1 HDLQEPIRKL
11 SSFAG
16 LVKSSLA
23 TGDMEAALHAS
34 DVLQTSASRARGLV
48 TALLEYCFDT
58 AAALNIESI
67 NVRDE
72 VERAIADL
80 SILIHEAEAKID
92 DVIPAQLHV
101 KADKTQFT
109 RLVRNLVA
117 NAIKFHKVDEPPQ
130 IVICATRQRAGDGV
144 QLSVRD
150 NGIGFEP
157 GYKEAIFEP
166 FFRLQSA
173 TRIPGNGIGL
183 AAVKSICERH
193 GWNVE
198 AKSFPGQG
206 ATFRVHM
213 SGAEPPKA
221 AFGL

>member
-1 HDLQEPIRKL
+1 MR
-11 SSFAG
+11 
-16 LVKSSLA
+16 
-23 TGDMEAALHAS
+23 AALHAS
-34 DVLQTSASRARGLV
+34 DVLQASASRARGLV
-48 TALLEYCFDT
+48 VALLEYCFDT

-72 VERAIADL
+72 VERAIAEL
-80 SILIHEAEAKID
+80 SMLINEAEAKID
-92 DVIPAQLHV
+92 DAVPAQLQV
-101 KADKTQFT
+101 KADRAQFT

-117 NAIKFHKVDEPPQ
+117 NAIKFHKADEPPRV
-130 IVICATRQRAGDGV
+130 VICASRQEADDGV

-206 ATFRVHM
+206 ATFRVHIPTRFDQG
-213 SGAEPPKA
+213 SSSA
-221 AFGL
+221 